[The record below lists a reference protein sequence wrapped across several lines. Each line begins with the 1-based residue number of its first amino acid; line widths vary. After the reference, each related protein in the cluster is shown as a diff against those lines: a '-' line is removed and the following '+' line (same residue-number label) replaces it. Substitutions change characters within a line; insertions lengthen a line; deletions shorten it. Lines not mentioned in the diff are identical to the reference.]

1 MTTTHTER
9 AHDRLS
15 RRSTAAPQIPTVVWS
30 GPQVVVMSWC
40 LGYPRASCRPSLRL
54 LRGLGWQLWRGTDAQ
69 AYVDRLRDEW
79 DR

>member
-1 MTTTHTER
+1 MTATHSER
-9 AHDRLS
+9 AQEGLL
-15 RRSTAAPQIPTVVWS
+15 RRTTAAPQIRTVVWS
-30 GPQVVVMSWC
+30 GPQVVVTSWR
-40 LGYPRASCRPSLRL
+40 LGYPRASCRLSLRL

>member
-1 MTTTHTER
+1 MTTTHTDR
-9 AHDRLS
+9 ARDPS
-15 RRSTAAPQIPTVVWS
+15 ARRTTAAPGIPTVVWS
-30 GPQVVVMSWC
+30 RSQAVLISSC

-54 LRGLGWQLWRGTDAQ
+54 LRGLGQQLWRGTDAQ